1 MAIKVFHPLALATLL
16 VSQSVLS
23 EDQFIVENIKVNGL
37 QRISAGTVYNYLPVN
52 VGENFPF
59 SKAGSAIKE
68 LFKTGFF
75 KDISLEKEGST
86 LVVNVVERPS
96 IAKIIF
102 EGNKDLSSDD
112 LTSALK
118 KIGLAEGKVFN
129 RQILDK
135 VEQELR
141 RQYFSHGKYGL
152 KIDTKV
158 SKLTRNRVGIH
169 IDISEGR
176 VAKIK
181 QINIV
186 GNKVFQN
193 DDLLKA
199 FELTTTNWLSFYT
212 KDDQY
217 SKQKLSADL
226 ERLRSYYLDRGYIN
240 FNIEST
246 QVAITPDKKEI
257 YVTVNVKE
265 GDLFTLE
272 KVKLSGNLVV
282 EPDQILK
289 LVKVGPGEI
298 FSRKNATET
307 SKAISDRLGDE
318 GYVFANVNMVPDI
331 NQELKTVD
339 MTFFVDPGKRV
350 YVNRINMN
358 GNTKTRDEVLRREL
372 RQMESSWASTS
383 KIERSKVR
391 LQRLGYFEEVN
402 VETPPVVGTSDQID
416 VNYSVVEK
424 SSGNL
429 SAGVGFS
436 QTQGIVFN
444 ANVSQDN
451 VFGSGKRVNVAFNNS
466 NVSTRYNFG
475 YFDPYFTLDG
485 VSMGYDLGY
494 SARDAAQANISNYS
508 TDVINSSFNFGLPLN
523 ENDRLRFNIDLK
535 HTKLT
540 ASDFSSNEIRQFVTD
555 NGDKYI
561 TLAAS
566 IGWTHDTL
574 NRAIFPDRGGQ
585 QRLSAFATVPG
596 SDLEY
601 YKVSYKHQQYFPI
614 AKDLT
619 FRLLGEAA
627 YGDGYGS
634 TDNLPFFEHYFA
646 GGVKSVRG
654 YNDNTIGPRDSRNDP
669 FGGSTKII
677 GKAEL
682 FFPVPFVDDV
692 KSIRIGSFVDV
703 GTVTDGLNIGSMKYS
718 VGLSGEW
725 LSPFGALSVSF
736 AIPMNADANDE
747 EQSFQF
753 SFGSGF

>member
-1 MAIKVFHPLALATLL
+1 MLM
-16 VSQSVLS
+16 SQSTRA
-23 EDQFIVENIKVNGL
+23 EEQFLVENIEVNGL
-37 QRISAGTVYNYLPVN
+37 QRISAGTVFNYLPVN
-52 VGENFPF
+52 VGDNFVV
-59 SKAGSAIKE
+59 SKAGVAIKA

-75 KDISLEKEGST
+75 KDISLEKQGST

-112 LTSALK
+112 LTTALK

-158 SKLTRNRVGIH
+158 AQLTRNRVGIN
-169 IDISEGR
+169 ISISEGR
-176 VAKIK
+176 VATIK

-193 DDLLKA
+193 DDLLEA
-199 FELTTTNWLSFYT
+199 FELSTTNWLSFYT

-240 FNIEST
+240 FSIDST

-257 YVTVNVKE
+257 YLTVNVKE

-272 KVKLSGNLVV
+272 KVKVSGNLVV
-282 EPDQILK
+282 EPDEIIK
-289 LVKVGPGEI
+289 LVQVGPGEI
-298 FSRKNATET
+298 FSRKNASAT
-307 SKAISDRLGDE
+307 SKAISDRLGEE
-318 GYVFANVNMVPDI
+318 GYVFANVNMAPDI
-331 NQELKTVD
+331 NNETKTVV

-350 YVNRINMN
+350 YVNRINMS

-372 RQMESSWASTS
+372 RQMESSWASTK

-429 SAGVGFS
+429 MAGVGFS

-451 VFGSGKRVNVAFNNS
+451 VFGSGKRVNLAFNNS
-466 NVSTRYNFG
+466 DISTRYSFG

-494 SARDAAQANISNYS
+494 SARDAEEANISNYS

-523 ENDRLRFNIDLK
+523 ENDRLRFNLDLK

-540 ASDFSSNEIRQFVTD
+540 SSDFSSQEILDFV
-555 NGDKYI
+555 NKEGDKYL
-561 TLAAS
+561 TFAAS

-574 NRAIFPDRGGQ
+574 NKAIFPTKGLQ

-596 SDLEY
+596 SDLTY
-601 YKVSYKHQQYFPI
+601 YKVSYKQQMYFPL
-614 AKDLT
+614 AKDMT

-627 YGDGYGS
+627 YGDGYGD
-634 TDNLPFFEHYFA
+634 TDNLPFFEHYYA
-646 GGVKSVRG
+646 GGVRSVRG
-654 YNDNTIGPRDSRNDP
+654 YDDNTLGPRDSRNDP
-669 FGGSTKII
+669 FGGSTKLI

-682 FFPVPFVDDV
+682 FFPVPFVEDV
-692 KSIRIGSFVDV
+692 KSIRV
-703 GTVTDGLNIGSMKYS
+703 GTFIDGGMVSDKFNVSDMRYS

-736 AIPMNADANDE
+736 AYPLNAGENDE